1 MVPLCVLAILAVAGN
16 AMASSSRGESQSAEL
31 YSSIYSDLVARMSR
45 RSPNTTTDVTESVE
59 TTATVGSSSEDF
71 THQTKSSLDSIF
83 SLTRADTVVPV
94 LFSPTPAAQTLQSVP
109 ISSGSESSAW
119 LAITPPSV
127 NVVPGGGATVT
138 ISEIPIVVSL
148 APSGSE
154 AVTDG
159 TTTTLDQ
166 SQTTLIPAFIVNST
180 TFTQNSASQFIAG
193 SVTLTSGEAVT
204 ITESTGLATVSLE
217 PSGSAVVIGG
227 IPSLPPAPT
236 SGSILFGNSIVS
248 QDSQSNFVIGSQT
261 LSPGSAITVSG
272 QTVSLSPFG
281 SAVIING
288 FSLPSQSPTPP
299 PVVISYGSLAIT
311 ANSQSGFVIGSQTLF
326 PGSAITVNGQ
336 VLALPGPSS
345 PPRGVIVF
353 GSSTITENS
362 ASNFVIGSQTL
373 TPGGVITAGSET
385 VSLSPA
391 GTAVEINGLTSF
403 LQPIP
408 STSPTTFSSTQ
419 SPSPSPVLS
428 LQIGSQTLT
437 LGASIT
443 IGGDILSLAPSGTS
457 VVIVGSVTSA
467 ISAATKK
474 SAAEKGV
481 QNCPW
486 FMLVVIFSVLA
497 ALFEAF

>member
-1 MVPLCVLAILAVAGN
+1 MVPLYVLVILAVAGN

-31 YSSIYSDLVARMSR
+31 YSSIYSSLVARMSR
-45 RSPNTTTDVTESVE
+45 RSQNTTMDVTDSVE
-59 TTATVGSSSEDF
+59 TTATVGPSSEDF
-71 THQTKSSLDSIF
+71 TYQTKSSLDSVF
-83 SLTRADTVVPV
+83 SLTRADTSVPV
-94 LFSPTPAAQTLQSVP
+94 LFSPTPAVQTLQSVP

-119 LAITPPSV
+119 LAVTTPSV
-127 NVVPGGGATVT
+127 NIVPGGGATVA
-138 ISEIPIVVSL
+138 ISEISIVVSL
-148 APSGSE
+148 ALSGSD

-159 TTTTLDQ
+159 TTTKTLDQ
-166 SQTTLIPAFIVNST
+166 SQTTLVSAFIVDST
-180 TFTQNSASQFIAG
+180 TFSQDSASQFVAG
-193 SVTLTSGEAVT
+193 SATLTSGGAVT
-204 ITESTGLATVSLE
+204 ITESAGLATISLE
-217 PSGSAVVIGG
+217 PSGSAVIVGG
-227 IPSLPPAPT
+227 ITSSPPAPT
-236 SGSILFGNSIVS
+236 SGSILFGNSIIS
-248 QDSQSNFVIGSQT
+248 QDSQSNVVIGSQT

-272 QTVSLSPFG
+272 QTVSLSPSG

-326 PGSAITVNGQ
+326 PGSAITVSGQ

-345 PPRGVIVF
+345 TPRGVIVL
-353 GSSTITENS
+353 GSSTITENL

-373 TPGGVITAGSET
+373 TPGGVITAGSEI
-385 VSLSPA
+385 VSLSPT
-391 GTAVEINGLTSF
+391 GTAIEINGLTSS
-403 LQPIP
+403 LQTIP

-419 SPSPSPVLS
+419 SASPSPVLS
-428 LQIGSQTLT
+428 LVIGSQTLT

-467 ISAATKK
+467 ISTATKK

-481 QNCPW
+481 ENCPS
-486 FMLVVIFSVLA
+486 FVLVAMFSILA
-497 ALFEAF
+497 ALF